1 MGKQSRLL
9 EIIPNFLLFFL
20 FACCMFL
27 VLLGG
32 AKVYKNVSGVM
43 EKQFSTH
50 TCISYV
56 TAKVRHYDREGA
68 VSVGKIGE
76 KEAILLQEEI
86 DGERYVTYLYCSE
99 GNLMELFCSAD
110 MEVFPVNGQAIMS
123 LDALTVSMENG
134 LLSFSCEVEGEQV
147 KTSVFLQS
155 GKGAAV

>member
-1 MGKQSRLL
+1 
-9 EIIPNFLLFFL
+9 
-20 FACCMFL
+20 
-27 VLLGG
+27 
-32 AKVYKNVSGVM
+32 M

>member
-9 EIIPNFLLFFL
+9 ETMPNFLLFFL

-27 VLLGG
+27 VLLSG

-134 LLSFSCEVEGEQV
+134 LLSFSCEVEGERV

-155 GKGAAV
+155 GEGAAV

>member
-1 MGKQSRLL
+1 MGKRSRLL
-9 EIIPNFLLFFL
+9 ETMPNFLLFFL

-27 VLLGG
+27 VLLSG

-43 EKQFSTH
+43 EEQFSIH
-50 TCISYV
+50 TCVSYV

-76 KEAILLQEEI
+76 EAAILLQEEI
-86 DGERYVTYLYCSE
+86 DGEHYVTYLYCSD

-110 MEVFPVNGQAIMS
+110 MEVLPVDGQAIMS
-123 LDALTVSMENG
+123 LDALTASMENG
-134 LLSFSCEVEGEQV
+134 LLSFSCEADGKQV